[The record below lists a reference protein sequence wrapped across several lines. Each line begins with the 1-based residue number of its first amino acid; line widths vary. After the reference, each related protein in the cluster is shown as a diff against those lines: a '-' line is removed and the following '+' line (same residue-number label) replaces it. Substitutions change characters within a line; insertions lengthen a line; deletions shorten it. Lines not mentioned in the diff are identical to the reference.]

1 MNDSPSDKDKILQ
14 FLESINIVYQSAS
27 TADKTSV
34 TEFGTGN
41 PYSVSHQ
48 TDLQNLQIADYSIIP
63 LEDDVNER
71 IERLQHIADSIES
84 RVIHPAAIS
93 TPLPDAS
100 KYKIDYQ
107 NSLNPNQYLAAITI
121 QGPLLVIAGAGS
133 GKTRTV
139 VYRAAYLLE
148 SGIPPEQILL
158 LTFTRKAAN
167 EIVARTAQLLKN
179 NSADKITRGT
189 YHAFAN
195 HTLRHY
201 SRMLNLPPNFTII
214 DTADSEDVVDLIRQE
229 MGFAKKHQAF
239 PKKSRVQSI
248 ISKARNCNLPIE
260 EILRREYTALLE
272 FTADLNLLNQA
283 YQQYKFA
290 NKLFDYD
297 DLMDVLRD
305 SLRDNIPFRRIMQ
318 NNYRYLMVDE
328 FQDTNVVQ
336 KEILDYIAQGSRNIM
351 VVGDDAQS
359 IYAFRGANFENILT
373 FPATYPDCKV
383 VKIEQNYRSTQHLLN
398 FTNAIANNA
407 RLGYRKSLFSTNATP
422 LKPTVAKLYDQQ
434 AEAEFI
440 VDKILELREKGI
452 ALNDIAVIY
461 RSSYHSNFIQT
472 ELLKRNIPYVVVGG
486 IKFTERRHI
495 KDIIAYL
502 RIVLNPFDAVAWNR
516 VLKLVPGIGLVTAS
530 KIMQHIQQQQGKID
544 FESMEKRK
552 FGNDLLQLQQAL
564 NQAQR
569 QDITVATKIELL
581 KNYYAP
587 ILRTLE
593 ADYEIRLQDIDVLY
607 TLACRYETIE
617 RFLSDFALD
626 PPSTKFQ
633 DQNRPLIDESEDKPL
648 TLTTVHSAKG
658 LEWHSVF
665 VPHLLDGLFPSVRAL
680 KNIDQLEEERRLFY
694 VAASRAKEQ
703 LYLTMPGYFN
713 SWDQYYTMPSR
724 FLAEIAKQTFQIWN
738 EKDKD

>member
-1 MNDSPSDKDKILQ
+1 MNENPSDKEKILQ
-14 FLESINIVYQSAS
+14 FLQSINFNYQSDS
-27 TADKTSV
+27 TADSTILI
-34 TEFGTGN
+34 EFSTDN
-41 PYSVSHQ
+41 PYGVGHKA
-48 TDLQNLQIADYSIIP
+48 DLDKLKIDDYSVVP
-63 LEDDVNER
+63 FDNDVNLR
-71 IERLQHIADSIES
+71 MERLQKIAESIEI
-84 RVIHPAAIS
+84 RVIHPK
-93 TPLPDAS
+93 PDEQTE
-100 KYKIDYQ
+100 KVGITYKIDYR
-107 NSLNPNQYLAAITI
+107 NSLNSNQYLAATTI
-121 QGPLLVIAGAGS
+121 KGPLLVIAGAGS

-139 VYRAAYLLE
+139 VYRTAFLLE

-195 HTLRHY
+195 HTLRYY
-201 SRMLNLPPNFTII
+201 SKMLSLPPNFTII
-214 DTADSEDVVDLIRQE
+214 DTADSEDVIDLIRQE
-229 MGFAKKHQAF
+229 MNFVKKHQAF
-239 PKKSRVQSI
+239 PKKSRIQTI

-260 EILRREYTALLE
+260 EILRQEYTALLE
-272 FTADLNLLNQA
+272 FNSELNLLNLA
-283 YQQYKFA
+283 YQQYKLA

-318 NNYRYLMVDE
+318 KNYRYLMVDE

-336 KEILDYIAQGSRNIM
+336 KEILDFIAQGSRNIM

-383 VKIEQNYRSTQHLLN
+383 VKIEQNYRSTQELLN

-407 RLGYRKSLFSTNATP
+407 KLGYKKSLYSNNETP
-422 LKPTVAKLYDQQ
+422 LKPIVAKFYDQQ

-440 VDKILELREKGI
+440 VDKILEIREKGI
-452 ALNDIAVIY
+452 PLNDIAVIY
-461 RSSYHSNFIQT
+461 RASFHGNFVQT
-472 ELLKRNIPYVVVGG
+472 ELLKRSIAYVVVGG

-495 KDIIAYL
+495 KDMIAYL

-516 VLKLVPGIGLVTAS
+516 ILKLVPGIGLVTAS
-530 KIMQHIQQQQGKID
+530 KILQHIQQQNGKID

-552 FGNDLLQLQQAL
+552 FGNDLLHLQHAL
-564 NQAQR
+564 NQAQSPE
-569 QDITVATKIELL
+569 ITVATKIEVL

-587 ILRTLE
+587 ILKSIE
-593 ADYEIRLQDIDVLY
+593 DDFDIRLQDIDVLY

-665 VPHLLDGLFPSVRAL
+665 IPHLLDGLFPSVRAL

-703 LYLTMPGYFN
+703 LYLTMPGFFN

-724 FLAEIAKQTFQIWN
+724 FIAEIAKQNFQIWKN
-738 EKDKD
+738 AD